1 MTYYSTSACID
12 EVNQMCVDICPVDCI
27 HVEDGVDRMVF
38 IDPAGCIDCDACVPA
53 CPISAI
59 YAEADLP
66 AELAIFAKI
75 HPLYFSDREAAR
87 AMVGE
92 ALPVP
97 S

>member
-1 MTYYSTSACID
+1 MTYYTTSACID
-12 EVNQMCVDICPVDCI
+12 EANQMCVDICPVDCVHI
-27 HVEDGVDRMVF
+27 EDGVDRIAF
-38 IDPAGCIDCDACVPA
+38 IDPDGCIDCGACEPA

-59 YAEADLP
+59 YSEAALP
-66 AELAIFAKI
+66 ESMAIFAKI
-75 HPLYFSDREAAR
+75 HPLYFTDREAAR